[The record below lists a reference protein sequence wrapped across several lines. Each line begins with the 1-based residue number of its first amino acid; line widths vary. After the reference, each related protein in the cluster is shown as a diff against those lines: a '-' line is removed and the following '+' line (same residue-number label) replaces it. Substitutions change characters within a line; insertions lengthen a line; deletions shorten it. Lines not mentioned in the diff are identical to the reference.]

1 MENKETTTDAALR
14 ETAEEAGANIEL
26 NGLFSLMNLPSAH
39 QVHLFYRATLLD
51 LKFMPGVETIEA
63 KLFAKHEIPW
73 SQLAFSTIKYALE
86 LFFDDHIKIAQGGN
100 YGFHAI
106 DILDPR
112 YPC

>member
-1 MENKETTTDAALR
+1 MENEETTTDAALR
-14 ETAEEAGANIEL
+14 ETVEEAGARIGL

-51 LKFMPGVETIEA
+51 INFMPGVETSET

-86 LFFDDHIKIAQGGN
+86 LYFDDQGKIAQGGS
-100 YGFHAI
+100 YGFHSI
-106 DILDPR
+106 DILDPQ
-112 YPC
+112 YPG